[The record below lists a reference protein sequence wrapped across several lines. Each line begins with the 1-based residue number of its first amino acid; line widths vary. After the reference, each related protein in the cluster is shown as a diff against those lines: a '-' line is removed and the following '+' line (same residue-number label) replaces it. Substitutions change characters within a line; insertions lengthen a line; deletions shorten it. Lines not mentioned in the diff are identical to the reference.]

1 MFVFWLKTN
10 RNHLISTRKHE
21 KIKPTPQKKLSSAR
35 VSEKSRDISSNF
47 KRFSENE
54 KLIDWFLL
62 QTSKD
67 FAIFALQK
75 FLGHEFH

>member
-1 MFVFWLKTN
+1 M
-10 RNHLISTRKHE
+10 
-21 KIKPTPQKKLSSAR
+21 KKLNLR
-35 VSEKSRDISSNF
+35 LKKNYPQRGFQKNPGIF
-47 KRFSENE
+47 
-54 KLIDWFLL
+54 L